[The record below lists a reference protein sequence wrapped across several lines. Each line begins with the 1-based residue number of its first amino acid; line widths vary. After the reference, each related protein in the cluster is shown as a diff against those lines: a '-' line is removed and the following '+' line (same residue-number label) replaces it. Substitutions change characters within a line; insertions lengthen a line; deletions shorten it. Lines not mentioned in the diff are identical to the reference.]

1 MAIGTVGKYSS
12 ELGLATSG
20 LKTLNFVEFTRLWQ
34 FVRALAAAPARLAA
48 AAGKR

>member
-20 LKTLNFVEFTRLWQ
+20 LKTLNFVEFTRLW
-34 FVRALAAAPARLAA
+34 
-48 AAGKR
+48 